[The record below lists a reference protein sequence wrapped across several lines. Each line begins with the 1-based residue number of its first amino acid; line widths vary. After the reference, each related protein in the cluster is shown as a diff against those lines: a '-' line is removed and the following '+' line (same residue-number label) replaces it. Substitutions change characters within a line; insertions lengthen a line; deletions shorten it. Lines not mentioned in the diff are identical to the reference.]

1 MIAKL
6 NSKNQITLP
15 SNMRKKLNIQAGDHL
30 LVAVQDGVMLLIPQ
44 PKSYTGHM
52 QGLHAEIWKHVGAQK
67 YLNVE
72 RGSWEQKKVK

>member
-30 LVAVQDGVMLLIPQ
+30 LVDVQDGVMLLIPQ
-44 PKSYTGHM
+44 PKSYTDHM
-52 QGLHAEIWKHVGAQK
+52 QGLHAEIWENINTEK
-67 YLNVE
+67 YFDEE
-72 RGSWEQKKVK
+72 RKAWKD